1 MRIGE
6 WAAGLMVGDQDTSI
20 LFYMIYDLE
29 LFRTELISRV
39 VDCVVASSE
48 ALGYLINI
56 IRAEPS
62 KPILLNP

>member
-6 WAAGLMVGDQDTSI
+6 WVAGLMVGDQDTSI

-39 VDCVVASSE
+39 VDCVVASSD
-48 ALGYLINI
+48 ALGYLINF
-56 IRAEPS
+56 IRAESS

>member
-1 MRIGE
+1 
-6 WAAGLMVGDQDTSI
+6 MVGDQDTSI

-48 ALGYLINI
+48 ALGCLINFHQSRI
-56 IRAEPS
+56 KQAFSSQPLI
-62 KPILLNP
+62 